1 MKSVQS
7 TDSFSTPEVTGADPK
22 YTTVTKEIIEIVGVP
37 KNYGLSEEEQRE
49 LDRRKQEERMLK
61 LSAEAAERKRRNE
74 ATLAVMATQYAA
86 WVSCGEEKKTKY
98 EKEVRKL
105 KIRDVYIEIFIP
117 LYTYIYI
124 YIYTPLTDTYK
135 LLTRL

>member
-1 MKSVQS
+1 MKSVQP
-7 TDSFSTPEVTGADPK
+7 TDSFFTPEVTVADPR
-22 YTTVTKEIIEIVGVP
+22 YTAVTKEVIEIVGVP

-49 LDRRKQEERMLK
+49 LDRRKQEERTLK

-86 WVSCGEEKKTKY
+86 WVSCREEKKSQLGKKTRY

-105 KIRDVYIEIFIP
+105 KIRDVHIEIF
-117 LYTYIYI
+117 
-124 YIYTPLTDTYK
+124 LTSN
-135 LLTRL
+135 